1 MCLVPANTASRACV
15 WLPHDRVR
23 GCRGLALALMG
34 ASRPIPGATIDKP
47 PDPCAHGCRNLTLLG
62 KWWGF
67 CSMRSLATA
76 CRRRVAPLLVQFP
89 PFAGGKVAVRGGVAP
104 HRRPPRRKTLTMGG
118 VGESACGVVDTT
130 APDLAWSAHAN
141 QLLRALTSYLARKP
155 AVQCLGGAAHARISG
170 PTCELAGPRACH
182 RAHVLG
188 KRFRVSA
195 PRFQAT
201 STGMRLID

>member
-47 PDPCAHGCRNLTLLG
+47 PDPCAHGFRNLTLLG

-89 PFAGGKVAVRGGVAP
+89 RLLAVRSRFGAVRSRFEAVRSRFEAVRSRFGAVRRP
-104 HRRPPRRKTLTMGG
+104 NRRPPRRKTPTMGCRGRSGLRFGQNYLGHG
-118 VGESACGVVDTT
+118 VLFAREPAIAS
-130 APDLAWSAHAN
+130 AN
-141 QLLRALTSYLARKP
+141 QLYRT
-155 AVQCLGGAAHARISG
+155 
-170 PTCELAGPRACH
+170 
-182 RAHVLG
+182 
-188 KRFRVSA
+188 
-195 PRFQAT
+195 
-201 STGMRLID
+201 

>member
-89 PFAGGKVAVRGGVAP
+89 PFAGGKVAVRGGKVAV
-104 HRRPPRRKTLTMGG
+104 RGG
-118 VGESACGVVDTT
+118 EVAVRGGEVAVRGGEVAVRGGEVAVRGGEAPKPQTTSAKNANNGVSW
-130 APDLAWSAHAN
+130 AKWSAFWAK
-141 QLLRALTSYLARKP
+141 LSRTWCVVRTRTSY
-155 AVQCLGGAAHARISG
+155 
-170 PTCELAGPRACH
+170 CER
-182 RAHVLG
+182 
-188 KRFRVSA
+188 
-195 PRFQAT
+195 
-201 STGMRLID
+201 

>member
-15 WLPHDRVR
+15 WLPRDRVR

-76 CRRRVAPLLVQFP
+76 CRRRVAPLMLQFP
-89 PFAGGKVAVRGGVAP
+89 PCGGGKVVVRGGVVAVRGGVAP
-104 HRRPPRRKTLTMGG
+104 KVQTTSAKNADNG
-118 VGESACGVVDTT
+118 VSWAR
-130 APDLAWSAHAN
+130 WSAFWAK
-141 QLLRALTSYLARKP
+141 LSRTWCVVRTRTRYSVR
-155 AVQCLGGAAHARISG
+155 
-170 PTCELAGPRACH
+170 
-182 RAHVLG
+182 
-188 KRFRVSA
+188 
-195 PRFQAT
+195 
-201 STGMRLID
+201 